1 MFLTIF
7 SVADP
12 CIYFPLKES
21 ACPRKLPSTDCHH
34 DLQSDE
40 LCEADNPLPYKN
52 SNNDINN
59 CINNKQSRLDMF
71 KCKRGIEH
79 LIYFIPIF
87 ICTNRVWW
95 FFCAYSTIYGLL
107 YNKLVQ

>member
-1 MFLTIF
+1 MGVYVLNSFFT
-7 SVADP
+7 VADP

-59 CINNKQSRLDMF
+59 CEQKQSRLDMF
-71 KCKRGIEH
+71 KCKRGIKY
-79 LIYFIPIF
+79 LIDSNFID
-87 ICTNRVWW
+87 CH
-95 FFCAYSTIYGLL
+95 
-107 YNKLVQ
+107 